1 MLKENLEKI
10 TSICNENIIYI
21 LKSNQEQITENNNGY
36 FFDLTKLKPETITDL
51 ENLVEK
57 KLNEEVHVNTALS
70 FCNSNSGR
78 TKDIDSTA
86 DPKNSGQSQSL
97 QSQPQSIVKRLEVN
111 GTNVTPSQKF
121 ISEYT
126 LDLNKTNEKTSTL
139 LKFMNSRKKY
149 IRNPETLLSKNES
162 QLVKNEYVM

>member
-10 TSICNENIIYI
+10 TPICNENIIYI
-21 LKSNQEQITENNNGY
+21 LKSNKEQITENNNGY

-57 KLNEEVHVNTALS
+57 KLNEEVHVNTAIS
-70 FCNSNSGR
+70 FCNNSGR
-78 TKDIDSTA
+78 TKEIVSSDL
-86 DPKNSGQSQSL
+86 KKSGQSQS
-97 QSQPQSIVKRLEVN
+97 IDKKLEVN

-139 LKFMNSRKKY
+139 LKFLNSRKKY

>member
-10 TSICNENIIYI
+10 TPICNENIIYI

-70 FCNSNSGR
+70 FCNNSGR

-86 DPKNSGQSQSL
+86 DPKESGQSQS
-97 QSQPQSIVKRLEVN
+97 QSQSIVKRLEVN